1 MLFPITLMG
10 CTSSN
15 MLMEDSTSTLNAKK
29 FNPPPS
35 GKAGIYIFR
44 DDGPFNFDKARF
56 KRRLWIDSTC
66 IGKSEANVFYHTHVS
81 GGTSY
86 TFGTESVL
94 LINNINVTIEAGK
107 NYFFEQ
113 FVQEEYPFK
122 NVGRTTIRQVPNF
135 IGESKVRKL
144 NMASPNSCE

>member
-1 MLFPITLMG
+1 
-10 CTSSN
+10 
-15 MLMEDSTSTLNAKK
+15 
-29 FNPPPS
+29 
-35 GKAGIYIFR
+35 
-44 DDGPFNFDKARF
+44 
-56 KRRLWIDSTC
+56 LWIDSTC
-66 IGKSEANVFYHTHVS
+66 IGKSEANVFYHTLVS